1 MPASSPTT
9 TTGSW
14 SVSSSDAGGGVAA
27 GQVEPDR
34 SVGRQGVRVERRVGD
49 DGQQVDRGAVEGTA
63 GVEPGQQQQV
73 VDEPAHA
80 GGLGLDAAEEP
91 GRLRGR
97 LLGALTVQLGEAAD
111 RREGGAQLVA
121 GVGDELPHAVL
132 RRARLALGRLA
143 GADRGLDL
151 REHGVQ
157 GARQPAH
164 LGVLRGV
171 GDAPREVAG
180 GDGLRRLLDGG
191 ERPQAQPHH
200 DGAEQ
205 GEHHQDTHADEQ
217 LDVGHAGHRL
227 VDVAEAAR
235 GRERVLRPGPVEEP
249 GGAPPATPRSWSA
262 P

>member
-1 MPASSPTT
+1 MGSRS
-9 TTGSW
+9 TG
-14 SVSSSDAGGGVAA
+14 AA
-27 GQVEPDR
+27 
-34 SVGRQGVRVERRVGD
+34 VER
-49 DGQQVDRGAVEGTA
+49 TA
-63 GVEPGQQQQV
+63 GVEPGEQQQV

-91 GRLRGR
+91 GRLRR
-97 LLGALTVQLGEAAD
+97 PTPRGALTVQLGEAAD

-132 RRARLALGRLA
+132 RRARRALGRLA

-164 LGVLRGV
+164 LGVLRGI

-235 GRERVLRPGPVEEP
+235 GRERVLRPGPVEGRAEHH
-249 GGAPPATPRSWSA
+249 PPRPALGLHRERLRGRGRGCAAAWCRRSSA
-262 P
+262 G